1 MSGVFAIKRAFGL
14 DGGLGSNDRREAR
27 WAVAWFAILLALPL
41 AVFGIF
47 SALLIDSDYAVTRA
61 HELAA
66 ATAEINKLDLVM
78 RRAIEKRTDTTISD
92 ARAAHDDKNS
102 IGGLR
107 LATYTNEAR
116 FILVHRSS
124 QQIFPPIVGATYSEQ
139 EMLKRFAAPIAAAR
153 SELATGSQ
161 KKPRMMGFWTA
172 DSLGLS
178 FVRCRRD
185 PDTLNICV
193 VFDESALDPV
203 LEVALNAATM
213 NLAGWALTLRDPA
226 GRAIWSHGKS
236 TTSTSAI
243 AGLGGVMG
251 GWHMEAAPPPSTH
264 WGFLPLTAI
273 IIPLIGSWLFVVW
286 YMYRSQRA
294 RLHESSFRS
303 EMTAKL
309 SHDLR
314 TPIANLRLYA
324 DLAARR
330 ADDASA
336 VQRYCEILSAEI
348 ERLALLADNTVVYG
362 RSAVPRPLRLDEAI
376 PDNVLDA
383 TIERYESLFAATGSA
398 IEVTH
403 HAPNLCRF
411 DRMGFERILINL
423 LDNACKYAPGS
434 IKVATKQDGNN
445 LYLSIR
451 DFGSGFDEAS
461 RAKLT
466 APHNNGAKDGYGL
479 GVAIVRDLAEVNGG
493 KIIVENLDP
502 GARVTVS
509 MKTSAATRP
518 AEAKCPS

>member
-1 MSGVFAIKRAFGL
+1 M
-14 DGGLGSNDRREAR
+14 
-27 WAVAWFAILLALPL
+27 
-41 AVFGIF
+41 
-47 SALLIDSDYAVTRA
+47 
-61 HELAA
+61 
-66 ATAEINKLDLVM
+66 
-78 RRAIEKRTDTTISD
+78 
-92 ARAAHDDKNS
+92 
-102 IGGLR
+102 
-107 LATYTNEAR
+107 
-116 FILVHRSS
+116 
-124 QQIFPPIVGATYSEQ
+124 
-139 EMLKRFAAPIAAAR
+139 
-153 SELATGSQ
+153 
-161 KKPRMMGFWTA
+161 
-172 DSLGLS
+172 
-178 FVRCRRD
+178 
-185 PDTLNICV
+185 
-193 VFDESALDPV
+193 
-203 LEVALNAATM
+203 
-213 NLAGWALTLRDPA
+213 
-226 GRAIWSHGKS
+226 
-236 TTSTSAI
+236 
-243 AGLGGVMG
+243 
-251 GWHMEAAPPPSTH
+251 
-264 WGFLPLTAI
+264 TAI

-383 TIERYESLFAATGSA
+383 TIERYESLFAATGST